1 MSYSAARQSELQ
13 DMTMVVAHRQES
25 GRGQRGNSWESEPGR
40 NLTVTLFHRP
50 PETDS
55 ETGLSPQAGETA
67 PGSGLSPQAE
77 AVSSVGRVQRAHL
90 TLAERQFRISMATAL
105 GVADTLGRFDIPAM
119 VKWAND
125 VYIGDRKACGIL
137 IEHTVMGNR
146 IDNSRIGIGLN
157 VNQTEFLSD
166 APNPVSM
173 RQASGHEFELAV
185 VLETLS
191 ECLEARLR
199 QPFGQIYADYRQS
212 LWRHDGK
219 FHTFRMR
226 QGDRERFDACI
237 RDVRT
242 DGPLLLAT
250 PQGDEKSFYFK
261 EIEFIL

>member
-1 MSYSAARQSELQ
+1 MSYSAAHQSELQ

-50 PETDS
+50 EETVPES
-55 ETGLSPQAGETA
+55 GMPPQGEGTA
-67 PGSGLSPQAE
+67 PESAMPPQE
-77 AVSSVGRVQRAHL
+77 LAVSSAGREQHARL
-90 TLAERQFRISMATAL
+90 SLAERQFRISMATAL
-105 GVADTLGRFDIPAM
+105 GVADTLGRFGIPAM

-137 IEHTVMGNR
+137 IEHTVMGSR
-146 IDNSRIGIGLN
+146 IENSRIGIGLN
-157 VNQTEFLSD
+157 VNQTVFLSD

-173 RQASGHEFELAV
+173 CHAAGHEFELAM

-191 ECLEARLR
+191 ACLETRLR
-199 QPFGQIYADYRQS
+199 QPFGQIYADFRKS
-212 LWRHDGK
+212 LWRHDGA

-226 QGDRERFDACI
+226 QGDRERFEACI
-237 RDVRT
+237 RDVRS
-242 DGPLLLAT
+242 DGPLVLVT
-250 PQGDEKSFYFK
+250 PQGDERSFYFK